1 MFLYNEIKIYEQKI
15 RDRTKQLIAA
25 NAQLEKINV
34 ELEQF
39 THVSSHDLQEPLRK
53 IRLYSNMVVNQ
64 SSQDLDVATKKH
76 ISKIKESAGRMSN
89 TLTALL
95 DYIELKN
102 VAVFSEVDLNTLIA
116 GVLTDL
122 EVVIAEK
129 GGQVI
134 LDKLPVIQAIPHQIQ
149 QFIFNIINNAVKFSK
164 AAVPPQISIKADQ
177 IYSTDTNPDIDK
189 NKP

>member
-1 MFLYNEIKIYEQKI
+1 
-15 RDRTKQLIAA
+15 
-25 NAQLEKINV
+25 
-34 ELEQF
+34 
-39 THVSSHDLQEPLRK
+39 
-53 IRLYSNMVVNQ
+53 
-64 SSQDLDVATKKH
+64 
-76 ISKIKESAGRMSN
+76 MSN